1 MLSAVNGRMS
11 ESSRSANSGSSP
23 LISCRGVGKD
33 YSARV
38 GIPITALKNLN
49 IEIPDGEFLVIV
61 GPSGCG
67 KSTLLRLLAGLDRRT
82 HGEMEIGGHSVDGP
96 RQDIGFVFQTATLLA
111 WRNVFEN
118 ILLPVDV
125 LNLRRKDYSGRALQL
140 IEMANL
146 AGFEKKYP
154 WELSGGMQ
162 QRVAICRSLINQP
175 RLLLMDEPFGA
186 LDAMTRE
193 TMNAELE
200 NIWRRTGQT
209 IVLITHS
216 IPEAVFLG
224 TRVAIMSARPGTIV
238 DVLSIDLPRP
248 RTLDMTT
255 SEIFSRHVRQI
266 RSILDAHHQPAL

>member
-1 MLSAVNGRMS
+1 MLSAVDGRMS
-11 ESSRSANSGSSP
+11 ESSRSATAGPSP
-23 LISCRGVGKD
+23 LISCRGLGKE

-38 GIPITALKNLN
+38 GIPITALKDLN
-49 IEIPDGEFLVIV
+49 IDIPAGEFLAIV

-67 KSTLLRLLAGLDRRT
+67 KSTLLRLLAGLDRKT
-82 HGEMEIGGHSVDGP
+82 HGEMELGGNSIDGP
-96 RQDIGFVFQTATLLA
+96 RKDIGFVFQTATLLA
-111 WRNVFEN
+111 WRNVLEN

-125 LNLRRKDYSGRALQL
+125 LNLRRTDYYGRAMQL
-140 IEMANL
+140 IEMAKL

-175 RLLLMDEPFGA
+175 RLMLMDEPFGA

-193 TMNAELE
+193 SMNSELE
-200 NIWRRTGQT
+200 DIWRNIGQT

-255 SEIFSRHVRQI
+255 SEEFSRHVRQI
-266 RSILDAHHQPAL
+266 RSILDVHHQPIP